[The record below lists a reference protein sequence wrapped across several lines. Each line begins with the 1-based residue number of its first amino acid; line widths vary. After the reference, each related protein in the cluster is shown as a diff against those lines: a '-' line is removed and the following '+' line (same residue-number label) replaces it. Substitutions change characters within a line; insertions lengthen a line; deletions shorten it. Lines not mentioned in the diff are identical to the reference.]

1 VRSRPRSMPR
11 RLWRDLRLAF
21 LVSLTCWSC
30 TTRNPAFEAT
40 PGPIAPDAGL
50 EISDA
55 AAALP
60 PDLRPV
66 APDQTSVL
74 DAAAPEDTATPVTPD
89 LPVVLPPDAAPD
101 LPADRGPPGTALLV
115 VGETTL
121 APGDKQLKASLMRL
135 GFAVVARDGQAAV
148 TSDALGRSLV
158 VISGSAWSDDVG
170 AKFRDVPVPV
180 VVFDCAVF
188 GPMKLT
194 GTKEGTD
201 FDSVDDQRLMIV
213 DDTHPLA
220 GGLSGLVT
228 VASAQLQISWGLPSS
243 SAVKVA
249 TVVNQPNHFT
259 IFGYTEGSAMVGM
272 TAPARRVGAFV
283 RFPDQTSYAESGLL
297 LFEAAALW
305 SIGHLE

>member
-1 VRSRPRSMPR
+1 VRRRPRSKPR
-11 RLWRDLRLAF
+11 RLWRDLPLAF

-30 TTRNPAFEAT
+30 SSRNPAYEAT
-40 PGPIAPDAGL
+40 PGPIAPDAGV

-60 PDLRPV
+60 PDLRSV
-66 APDQTSVL
+66 APVT
-74 DAAAPEDTATPVTPD
+74 DAAAPEDTDTTVTPD
-89 LPVVLPPDAAPD
+89 LPAVQPPDAAPD

-148 TSDALGRSLV
+148 ANDAIGRSLV

-228 VASAQLQISWGLPSS
+228 VASAPLQISWGLPSS
-243 SAVKVA
+243 SAIKVA

-259 IFGYTEGSAMVGM
+259 VFGYTEGSAMVGM

-305 SIGHLE
+305 SIDHSE